1 MAFLAPVLPCL
12 DARTFGCAFDRQVAA
27 LLVLSGGL
35 GRGFREA
42 VGDGARN
49 LEVGFVLFLMP
60 WTVLWDTNYFFSI
73 TPELNRVWLSTYL
86 RGAVSGVGLVN
97 LWIGLGEAW
106 RLRRA

>member
-1 MAFLAPVLPCL
+1 MDALPTHQP
-12 DARTFGCAFDRQVAA
+12 AETASAVAA
-27 LLVLSGGL
+27 PRRRGHFLSHLFSVL
-35 GRGFREA
+35 FC
-42 VGDGARN
+42 

-73 TPELNRVWLSTYL
+73 APELNRVWLSTYL